1 MSNKFDLTMRLAS
14 RLLTLPDGSWP
25 ETLQAESDLCDALPR
40 GMTVEQ
46 ALVHAAQRNTHV
58 HPERMGWLR
67 DKARVYTEAEGKR
80 LFPALA

>member
-14 RLLTLPDGSWP
+14 RLLTLPDGNWP
-25 ETLQAESDLCDALPR
+25 ETVQAEADLCDALPR

-46 ALVHAAQRNTHV
+46 ALAHAAQRNTYV
-58 HPERMGWLR
+58 HPDRVDWLR